1 MSALEDHG
9 GSTIAEVE
17 EEDRLDA
24 ADEKKSVE
32 IQSKTAEDK
41 ERRNGEIDGVS
52 NVVAEEVDARGA
64 EEKAWKQQEAPPK
77 LGYFCEPNQNLKLD
91 AFKMFFFHMLPF
103 TPIPHL
109 LVAAILYWSYTRHGV
124 KAFTF
129 FLTLIAVLAMAPI
142 YYSPTYQRFVREPL
156 YRLFARYVPKAQYGV
171 PEKPFPKNKSYIFAA
186 HPHGRM
192 FFSNVIFTQL
202 HEDWRKGILEQGSI
216 LMAIAG
222 NFFYIP
228 ILNLIFSLA
237 GGVLATRSSIVSTLR
252 KGNHICILIGGIK
265 EVLMGT
271 EEHFDRI
278 YLNKRKGFIKIAL
291 EEGAG
296 VVPVYYFNENQL
308 FRHNSKGV
316 IRIFEHINKFYYR
329 LGMPF
334 FQGPYYLPLPY
345 RKSLLIAIGE
355 PLFAKEGES
364 VDSFHERYVQALRD
378 LFEKYRPYSPDPT
391 IQLDIQ

>member
-24 ADEKKSVE
+24 ADAKKSVE
-32 IQSKTAEDK
+32 IESKTAEDK
-41 ERRNGEIDGVS
+41 QRRNGEINGVS
-52 NVVAEEVDARGA
+52 NVAEEVGAKGA

-77 LGYFCEPNQNLKLD
+77 IRYFCEPNQNLKLD
-91 AFKMFFFHMLPF
+91 AFKMFFLHMLPF
-103 TPIPHL
+103 TPIPHII
-109 LVAAILYWSYTRHGV
+109 ATTILYWSYTRHGV
-124 KAFTF
+124 KAFAF
-129 FLTLIAVLAMAPI
+129 FFTLTAVLAMAPMV
-142 YYSPTYQRFVREPL
+142 YSAKYKRFVREPL
-156 YRLFARYVPKAQYGV
+156 YRVFARYVPKAQYGV
-171 PEKPFPKNKSYIFAA
+171 PEKPFPKDKSYIFAA

-202 HEDWRKGILEQGSI
+202 HEDWRKGLLEHGEI
-216 LMAIAG
+216 FFAAAG

-228 ILNLIFSLA
+228 ILNLILSLA
-237 GGVLATRSSIVSTLR
+237 GTVDATRSTIVSKLR
-252 KGNHICILIGGIK
+252 QGNHIGILIGGVK

-271 EEHFDRI
+271 EEHVDRI
-278 YLNKRKGFIKIAL
+278 YLKKRKGFIKIAL

-308 FRHNSKGV
+308 FRHNSKTILRV
-316 IRIFEHINKFYYR
+316 FEHINKFYYR

-345 RKSLLIAIGE
+345 RKSLLMAIGE